1 MKKFLKTHRCLA
13 KSILITSVVLGTGS
27 AMAAPISLINQGFET
42 GDLSGWDTIGQV
54 VAAGPTTVVTNNGTN
69 YLISPNESSMAFM
82 DSFGASVSEIES
94 FFGIASGSFNATQTP
109 FGNSSLTNGSAISQ
123 SFVASAGDTIDMSWN
138 YAARDYIPFTD
149 PSFAVLIAPDG
160 TTQIETLA
168 STTGPGL
175 ATGSDGI
182 SGVFSFAQI
191 FLTRSQRAC
200 RHKSEARYISTGIV
214 SGPAALD
221 FCMHLR
227 QSSSSLY
234 ERMTHL

>member
-123 SFVASAGDTIDMSWN
+123 NKFSVIQQLQSYAPYVGRNFPIFVSPLFFKIKCFLN
-138 YAARDYIPFTD
+138 K
-149 PSFAVLIAPDG
+149 PSYFQVNLILLNMFFILFE
-160 TTQIETLA
+160 Q
-168 STTGPGL
+168 
-175 ATGSDGI
+175 
-182 SGVFSFAQI
+182 
-191 FLTRSQRAC
+191 
-200 RHKSEARYISTGIV
+200 
-214 SGPAALD
+214 
-221 FCMHLR
+221 
-227 QSSSSLY
+227 
-234 ERMTHL
+234 